1 MAVREEVGNTGMK
14 PRVGQTVM
22 SLPITFNYNGGRS
35 GKNKTA
41 KVWAVVLFIFSI
53 ICFFGML
60 FRKDSNILVNILL
73 AVGSVYAIFLI
84 IRFPLMGEQNYRK
97 DKIKLI
103 DEDYQISLTDVWG
116 IYDFGDMYP
125 YIARFRNGKSGIFV
139 LLHKDVILGKYAQQE
154 YDNYEAIGD
163 AYNICGSSDIQ
174 ICHIDYMDLIGSD
187 ERLDESF
194 ASLDRVKNIDARDL
208 LTDIYTY
215 QQITTSKQVTTFDS
229 YLFLWS
235 GNDDSAWATIQRILS
250 CFLDGN
256 YRGYKI
262 LNKAD
267 CRELTKVILNLEDFS
282 VEKGMLSAFAVSEE
296 SKCVIPI
303 KVIHSD
309 GTEEVLN
316 KTSAERREEML
327 EKQREIELRKEEI
340 KARKEERK
348 KKSKEKKQPDK
359 KSDKEVLD
367 EDEEIELF

>member
-14 PRVGQTVM
+14 PKVGQRVM
-22 SLPITFNYNGGRS
+22 SLPITFNYQGGRS

-53 ICFFGML
+53 ICFFGLL
-60 FRKDSNILVNILL
+60 FRKDSNILLNILL
-73 AVGSVYAIFLI
+73 AFCSLYCILFI
-84 IRFPLMGEQNYRK
+84 IRFPIMGEAGYRR

-103 DEDYQISLTDVWG
+103 DSDFQIPMSDIWG
-116 IYDFGDMYP
+116 IYDFSDMYP

-154 YDNYEAIGD
+154 YDNFEAIGD

-194 ASLDRVKNIDARDL
+194 ASLDRVQNIDLRDL

-215 QQITTSKQVTTFDS
+215 QQKVMSNQVTTFDA

-235 GNDDSAWATIQRILS
+235 GNDDVAWVTIQRILS

-262 LNKAD
+262 LNKSD
-267 CRELTKVILNLEDFS
+267 CRELNKVIHNLDDFS
-282 VEKGMLSAFAVSEE
+282 VEKGMLSAFAVSDE
-296 SKCVIPI
+296 SNCVVPI
-303 KVIHSD
+303 KVIHAD
-309 GTEEVLN
+309 GSEEVLN
-316 KTSAERREEML
+316 KTSAERKEAMIERQKEA
-327 EKQREIELRKEEI
+327 ELRKEEI

-348 KKSKEKKQPDK
+348 KKSKEKKQAGDK
-359 KSDKEVLD
+359 PVEDI
-367 EDEEIELF
+367 EDEEIDLF